1 MTISY
6 KLIPYLDGPPVSVQM
21 LENGVPKLSI
31 PFYPGNTDYEEYL
44 EWLAEGNEPLPADE
58 PE

>member
-6 KLIPYLDGPPVSVQM
+6 KLIPYLDGPPVAVQM
-21 LENGVPKLSI
+21 LENGIPKLSI
-31 PFYPGNTDYEEYL
+31 PFYPGNTDYEKYL

-58 PE
+58 